1 MKIQKTTLLAVLA
14 LGFAACA
21 TPTANTNAPELAA
34 SDQGA
39 PRDVGTRATWMT
51 PKFNAAAFQNIEEI
65 FPSRRVAAATGQV
78 APLIASGRSFA
89 PRYEFNGKTLGADD
103 FIASNYVSGLLI
115 LRGDKVLYE
124 RYALGADPAT
134 RFISFSMGKSV
145 VSTLVGEAVADG
157 KIASIN
163 DMVSKYL
170 PDVAGGAYEK
180 ATIRNVLEM
189 SSGTSFDE
197 SQATADSD
205 LARFIGVLA
214 RNQGGLYDFAKSF
227 KAVREPGVK
236 FNYASA
242 DTEVLGAL
250 LAKATGEPLANYLS
264 RKVWQP
270 MGAEADARWI
280 LDAPGSAGREAAAGG
295 ISARLRDYGRFGLMF
310 LHNGKI
316 NGKQVVPAN
325 WVKVATSPQ
334 SPHTQIG
341 VLGTNSV
348 RGYGY
353 QWWLPPGE
361 DGVYMAVGI
370 HGQFIFV
377 DQKRDLVI
385 VKTAAWPTP
394 GGSRALVDETL
405 AFHAGVAAQID
416 RGEGG

>member
-1 MKIQKTTLLAVLA
+1 MTIWKTALLASLT
-14 LGFAACA
+14 LTISACA
-21 TPTANTNAPELAA
+21 TPAPQQPV
-34 SDQGA
+34 SDQTIAAQAA
-39 PRDVGTRATWMT
+39 PRDVGTRATWMS
-51 PKFNAAAFQNIEEI
+51 PKFNPASFQNIEEV

-78 APLIASGRSFA
+78 TPLTASTHAFVPS
-89 PRYEFNGKTLGADD
+89 YEFNGKKLNADD

-115 LRGDKVLYE
+115 LKGSNILYE
-124 RYALGADPAT
+124 RYALGADPST

-157 KIASIN
+157 KIASIE
-163 DMVSKYL
+163 DPVSKYL
-170 PDVAGGAYEK
+170 PDVVGGAYEK

-227 KAVREPGVK
+227 KAVREPGIK

-250 LAKATGEPLANYLS
+250 VAKAVGEPLSNYLS

-270 MGAEADARWI
+270 MGAEAEARWV

-310 LHNGKI
+310 SHGGKI
-316 NGKQVVPAN
+316 GGRQVVPAD
-325 WVKVATSPQ
+325 WVAAASHPQ

-341 VLGTNSV
+341 ALGTNSP

-353 QWWLPPGE
+353 QWWLPPGN

-370 HGQFIFV
+370 HGQYIFV
-377 DQKRDLVI
+377 DPKRDLVI

-394 GGSRALVDETL
+394 GGTKALVEETL
-405 AFHAGVAAQID
+405 AFHAGVAAAID
-416 RGEGG
+416 RGEGQ

>member
-1 MKIQKTTLLAVLA
+1 MKKWKNALLATLVI
-14 LGFAACA
+14 GVGACA
-21 TPTANTNAPELAA
+21 SPATTVSAPQVAVANPGAA
-34 SDQGA
+34 
-39 PRDVGTRATWMT
+39 RDVGTRATWMS
-51 PKFNAAAFQNIEEI
+51 PKFNPASFQNIEEV
-65 FPSRRVAAATGQV
+65 FPSRRVAASTNQV
-78 APLIASGRSFA
+78 TPLLASSKAFA
-89 PRYEFNGKTLGADD
+89 PSYEFNGKTLTADD
-103 FIASNYVSGLLI
+103 FIASNFVSGLLI
-115 LRGDKVLYE
+115 LHGQKILYE
-124 RYALGADPAT
+124 RYALGSDPAT

-157 KIASIN
+157 KIASIE
-163 DMVSKYL
+163 DPVMKYL

-197 SQATADSD
+197 SQATAESD

-250 LAKATGEPLANYLS
+250 VAKATGEPLANYLS

-270 MGAEADARWI
+270 MGAEADARWV
-280 LDAPGSAGREAAAGG
+280 LDAPGGAGREAAAGG

-316 NGKQVVPAN
+316 DGRQVVPAD
-325 WVKVATSPQ
+325 WVAVATKPQ

-341 VLGTNSV
+341 QLGTNSP

-353 QWWLPPGE
+353 QWWLPPGS

-370 HGQFIFV
+370 HGQYIFV

-394 GGSRALVDETL
+394 GGSKALVEETL

>member
-1 MKIQKTTLLAVLA
+1 
-14 LGFAACA
+14 
-21 TPTANTNAPELAA
+21 
-34 SDQGA
+34 
-39 PRDVGTRATWMT
+39 
-51 PKFNAAAFQNIEEI
+51 
-65 FPSRRVAAATGQV
+65 
-78 APLIASGRSFA
+78 
-89 PRYEFNGKTLGADD
+89 
-103 FIASNYVSGLLI
+103 
-115 LRGDKVLYE
+115 
-124 RYALGADPAT
+124 
-134 RFISFSMGKSV
+134 
-145 VSTLVGEAVADG
+145 VADG
-157 KIASIN
+157 KIASID
-163 DMVSKYL
+163 DMVTQYL

-214 RNQGGLYDFAKSF
+214 RNQGGLYDFAKGF

-316 NGKQVVPAN
+316 NGKQVVPAD

-341 VLGTNSV
+341 ALGTNAP

-370 HGQFIFV
+370 HGQYIFV

-394 GGSRALVDETL
+394 GGSRALVEETL